1 MTMQL
6 RNLWQAIV
14 GPGHRTAIPKKADV
28 PASLKR
34 MEIRSLDI
42 EPDDPIVAFFQNS
55 RNPIEVD
62 KVNLN
67 SPALKALK
75 AADVKLAVPLVS
87 QGELIGLLNLGPRLS
102 EQDYSADDS
111 GLLNNLATQAAPA
124 VQVAQLVRQQQIELQ
139 TRERLEQEMR
149 VARLIQQTLLPK
161 ALPSLAGWE
170 VAAYYQPA
178 RA

>member
-42 EPDDPIVAFFQNS
+42 EPDDPIVAFFQNN

-87 QGELIGLLNLGPRLS
+87 QGELVGLLNLGPRLS
-102 EQDYSADDS
+102 EQDYSTDDR
-111 GLLNNLATQAAPA
+111 GLLNNLASQAAPA
-124 VQVAQLVRQQQIELQ
+124 LRVAQLVKQQQAEA
-139 TRERLEQEMR
+139 RERERIEQELR

-161 ALPSLAGWE
+161 EVPAVQGWNL
-170 VAAYYQPA
+170 AAY
-178 RA
+178 